1 MLTCKFPLKYTHR
14 YKKKKKKKHMTILE
28 IKGKRLSI
36 CKNLGN
42 ISTISKTDKVNLK
55 EQGCGHL
62 IKPNSTTHW

>member
-14 YKKKKKKKHMTILE
+14 YTHTQKMTILE
-28 IKGKRLSI
+28 IKGKRSSI

-42 ISTISKTDKVNLK
+42 ISTISKTDEVNLK